1 MFQWLQQAGN
11 IETDEMHR
19 TFNCGIGMVLAVS
32 KDQADAVIAA
42 AEADGTPAWQIG
54 DLVSG
59 EGVQLVE

>member
-1 MFQWLQQAGN
+1 
-11 IETDEMHR
+11 
-19 TFNCGIGMVLAVS
+19 MVLAVS